1 MLSKYAHVKGF
12 ALSNSLIC
20 HSMVFFNPLT
30 YSLYPL
36 TGYPLIT
43 IPQPPNK
50 KFFRAPR
57 ELKGSGVA
65 FETQYASEEEAIV
78 KTVILLKISYAK
90 NLSFGLHPTSRLSFN
105 LLLFS
110 FFTVF
115 IF

>member
-1 MLSKYAHVKGF
+1 MSLNGVFQPPNILSVPPNR
-12 ALSNSLIC
+12 LPPN
-20 HSMVFFNPLT
+20 
-30 YSLYPL
+30 
-36 TGYPLIT
+36 T

-57 ELKGSGVA
+57 ELKCSGVA
-65 FETQYASEEEAIV
+65 FETRYASEEEAIV

-110 FFTVF
+110 FLTVF